1 MSRKLE
7 LKYNEQGLIPAVVQD
22 DVSGEVL
29 MMAWMNE
36 EAVRKTL
43 ETGRATF
50 YSRSRRKLWVK
61 GEQSGH
67 VQEVKSVRVDCD
79 GDTLLVRVTQ
89 AGGACHEGY
98 RSCFF
103 RELDAEGNT
112 RVVAEKLFD
121 PDDVYGKSG

>member
-61 GEQSGH
+61 GERSGH
-67 VQEVKSVRVDCD
+67 VQEVRSVRVDCD
-79 GDTLLVRVTQ
+79 GDTLLLRVEQ
-89 AGGACHEGY
+89 KGGACHKGY

-103 RELDAEGNT
+103 TEFDADGNP